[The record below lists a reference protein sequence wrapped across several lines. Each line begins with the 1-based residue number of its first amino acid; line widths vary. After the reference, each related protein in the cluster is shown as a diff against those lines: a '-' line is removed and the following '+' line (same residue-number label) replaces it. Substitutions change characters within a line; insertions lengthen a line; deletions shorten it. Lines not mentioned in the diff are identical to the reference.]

1 MQAESFMHRHQ
12 ADKHHGIEAKF
23 EAQAKMTFK
32 DCLTRQ
38 IAEGVAIRR
47 CDKEILNT
55 KSEWHQPALWQ
66 VRSELSRE

>member
-12 ADKHHGIEAKF
+12 ADKHHGIKKKI
-23 EAQAKMTFK
+23 EAQAKMNFK

-38 IAEGVAIRR
+38 IAVGVAIRR
-47 CDKEILNT
+47 SDKEMLNT
-55 KSEWHQPALWQ
+55 KSVWHQPPLWQ